1 MKIKLLFATF
11 FISLFIHAQSPFMTG
26 YLQVQDITT
35 NSCFVLLQTSVIG
48 GNSNY
53 NVQYSTVSAADV
65 DVSPTNSAIQ
75 THTPALGYSYVI
87 FNLTNLA
94 PNTRYFFRIRAT
106 AVTGF
111 VYTSNYSFV
120 TTAAAPSGTFPQVFN
135 FDNSMK
141 NAENSISFQI
151 LKDNSFTQDRHGNAT
166 GAVIL
171 PGGAGATITNIPV
184 GSAARSISIWLKP
197 TAFATDNLLFVYGNQ
212 SGESCYGFSFSN
224 TIIYNFA
231 WNTNVPFTTS
241 LPLNQWTHIVTT
253 YDAAKNAKIYVN
265 GALVATQNRPNW
277 NTTVTDYF
285 ALSPM
290 YSSNRR
296 FIGAVDDLQIFN
308 TALLPTEVSSLYT
321 TNALSSQNF
330 NQNNLQVA
338 LYPNPTSNIL
348 NIEMTNELKSVE
360 IYNIQGQKV
369 KTSNQKQINVA
380 DLAAGMYMIKIQDIE
395 NSIATKKFVKQ

>member
-1 MKIKLLFATF
+1 MKTKLFFAAF
-11 FISLFIHAQSPFMTG
+11 FISLFINAQSPFMTG
-26 YLQVQDITT
+26 YMLVKDITPT
-35 NSCFVLLQTSVIG
+35 SCFILLQTSVTG
-48 GNSNY
+48 GSSNY
-53 NVQYSTVSAADV
+53 NVQYSTVSAADLA
-65 DVSPTNSAIQ
+65 VSPTNSAIQ
-75 THTPALGYSYVI
+75 THTPALGYTFVV

-106 AVTGF
+106 ALTGL

-141 NAENSISFQI
+141 NAENSISFEI

-166 GAVIL
+166 GAVVL
-171 PGGAGATITNIPV
+171 PDGALARITNIPV
-184 GSAARSISIWLKP
+184 GSAPRSVSIWLKP
-197 TAFATDNLLFVYGNQ
+197 TDFDIDNILFVYGTE
-212 SGESCYGFSFSN
+212 SGESCYGFSFNS
-224 TIIYNFA
+224 TTIYNYA

-253 YDAAKNAKIYVN
+253 YDAAKNAKIYFN

-277 NTTVTDYF
+277 NTTATSTFNV
-285 ALSPM
+285 SPRNG
-290 YSSNRR
+290 NRR

-338 LYPNPTSNIL
+338 LSPNPTSNIL
-348 NIEMTNELKSVE
+348 NIEMTTDLKSIE

-369 KTSNQKQINVA
+369 MSSTQKQINIA
-380 DLAAGMYMIKIQDIE
+380 DLSAGIYMIKVEDTE
-395 NSIATKKFVKQ
+395 NAIATKKFVKQ